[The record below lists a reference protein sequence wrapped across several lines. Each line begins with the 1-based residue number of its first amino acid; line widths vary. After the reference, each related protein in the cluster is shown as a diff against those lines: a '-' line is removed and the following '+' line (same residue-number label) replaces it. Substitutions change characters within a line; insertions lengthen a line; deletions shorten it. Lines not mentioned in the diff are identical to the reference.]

1 MRLITE
7 TYDGAV
13 KSSSGNSGSR
23 LDVSSDDTAQLL
35 LTLAC
40 GSMFSSYCTI
50 SDVTHEILTRNG
62 MTERD
67 TQQGYD
73 GLAKADK
80 VQTVITRCWE
90 RGFPVV
96 VEPRRRDGSENA
108 LLEKPLLRDG
118 VTIIWKVVTILE
130 IPLMVIM
137 RLTRTH
143 VRDGMDIVS
152 SVVSITD
159 WTAHSKT
166 TVSVGTGTTED
177 TLFRAEDEHFATCQ
191 NLGKRTGLHIM
202 QVMSS
207 LVKLRVITCQALPT
221 RLVQAVD
228 RMVPHLLPM
237 VMPFGRILKLLLW
250 DSGWAGSRIEIQ
262 KKKVEKR
269 TGRVLCKPSYRCFAI
284 MVAVMFVKVVLT
296 YSFCTH
302 RVSDAD
308 GCKGLIVP
316 SLHMDSHTR
325 KADSMTVFVLRI
337 HWKDLTL
344 I

>member
-1 MRLITE
+1 MMRLITE

-118 VTIIWKVVTILE
+118 VTII
-130 IPLMVIM
+130 
-137 RLTRTH
+137 
-143 VRDGMDIVS
+143 
-152 SVVSITD
+152 
-159 WTAHSKT
+159 
-166 TVSVGTGTTED
+166 
-177 TLFRAEDEHFATCQ
+177 
-191 NLGKRTGLHIM
+191 
-202 QVMSS
+202 
-207 LVKLRVITCQALPT
+207 
-221 RLVQAVD
+221 
-228 RMVPHLLPM
+228 
-237 VMPFGRILKLLLW
+237 
-250 DSGWAGSRIEIQ
+250 
-262 KKKVEKR
+262 
-269 TGRVLCKPSYRCFAI
+269 
-284 MVAVMFVKVVLT
+284 
-296 YSFCTH
+296 
-302 RVSDAD
+302 
-308 GCKGLIVP
+308 
-316 SLHMDSHTR
+316 
-325 KADSMTVFVLRI
+325 
-337 HWKDLTL
+337 
-344 I
+344 